1 MKKLAISSIVCLA
14 MAATAFGQGAI
25 TYTAGA
31 FGRIYD
37 DPSIVS
43 PGNYTGIPNSAGTP
57 IPGGQNYRAQ
67 LFGYNPNTSSWVPL
81 VNGSGQSPTWDFL
94 SGSSAQY
101 GYLSIGTDN
110 VRIAPWMTANGS
122 LQITIRVWSSGNVYT
137 TWDDAYAAWQSGANV
152 RIGQANPVTVTA
164 NVTPSPPQSLPNNT
178 LGSFAIVS
186 GVPEPSTLALGMLG
200 VAGLLFF
207 RRK

>member
-25 TYTAGA
+25 TYTAGT

-67 LFGYNPNTSSWVPL
+67 IFGYNPNTSSWVPL
-81 VNGSGQSPTWDFL
+81 ANSVGQSPTFDFQ
-94 SGSSAQY
+94 SSPEAAY
-101 GYLSIGTDN
+101 GYLSIGADN
-110 VRIAPWMTANGS
+110 IRYASWITEAGP
-122 LQITIRVWSSGNVYT
+122 LRITIRVWSSGDVYT

-152 RIGQANPVTVTA
+152 RIGEANPVTVTA
-164 NVTPSPPQSLPNNT
+164 TVGTTPPTSLPNNT